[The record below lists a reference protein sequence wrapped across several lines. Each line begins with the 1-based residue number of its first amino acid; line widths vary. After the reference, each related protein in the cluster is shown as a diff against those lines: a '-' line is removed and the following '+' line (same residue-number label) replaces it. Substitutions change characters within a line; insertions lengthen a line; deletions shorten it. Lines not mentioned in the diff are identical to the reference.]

1 MHGENR
7 LPRASERPS
16 EMRRPSSGSGR
27 PAGLYG
33 EVVTLP
39 EYRLTARTDRKTP
52 V

>member
-1 MHGENR
+1 MHGEHP

-16 EMRRPSSGSGR
+16 AMRRPAPASGR

-39 EYRLTARTDRKTP
+39 EYRLTARADRKPP